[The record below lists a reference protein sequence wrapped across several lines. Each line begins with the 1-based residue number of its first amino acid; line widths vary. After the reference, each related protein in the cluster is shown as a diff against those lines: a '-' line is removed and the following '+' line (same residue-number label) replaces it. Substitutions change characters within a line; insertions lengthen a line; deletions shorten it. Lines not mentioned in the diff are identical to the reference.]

1 MIHLNW
7 RLYSYLFG
15 TTWIYVY
22 SFTLLIRSVNL
33 QPSVTDNSETFIVSA
48 TRLELLFRKLY
59 HVLNIV
65 HVPLYENKFEDA
77 KGIVI

>member
-22 SFTLLIRSVNL
+22 SFTLLIRSVNS
-33 QPSVTDNSETFIVSA
+33 QPS
-48 TRLELLFRKLY
+48 ELLFRKLY